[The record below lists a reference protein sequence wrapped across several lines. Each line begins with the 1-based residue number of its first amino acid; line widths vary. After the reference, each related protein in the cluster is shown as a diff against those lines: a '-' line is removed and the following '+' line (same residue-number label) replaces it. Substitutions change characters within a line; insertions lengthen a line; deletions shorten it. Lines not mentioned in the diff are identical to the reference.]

1 MVIPAFVNSGAGN
14 AGEVDAALRKAGCFD
29 IRVVAAGDI
38 TQAVRDAVRNGATR
52 IAAVGGD
59 GTISAAAAVVAG
71 TDVELVVI
79 PAGTLNHFARD
90 NGIPLDLDAACAV
103 AQSGRIKR
111 VDVAWVNARLFLNT
125 SSVGAYANFVR
136 VRERLE
142 PRFGYWLS
150 SLMSMVRTL
159 ARMQPFRL
167 QFDSPILEKPY
178 RTPLVF
184 IGVGERELK
193 LPMLGGRTEGG
204 RSGLHVLIVRGRTR
218 ARLVALAF
226 AAAARGTRA
235 VNRTPH
241 LDSFLVD
248 RCTIE
253 QRHSTVAVDGEVV
266 KIDSPLEY
274 QLGREALKLVVPVP
288 SSTI

>member
-1 MVIPAFVNSGAGN
+1 VIPAFVNPAAGN
-14 AGEVDAALRKAGCFD
+14 ADEVDAALRSAGCFD
-29 IRVVAAGDI
+29 IRPTAPDEI
-38 TQAVRDAVRNGATR
+38 TQAVQSAIEQGATR

-59 GTISAAAAVVAG
+59 GTISAAAAAIAR
-71 TDVELVVI
+71 TDVELLVI
-79 PAGTLNHFARD
+79 PAGTFNHFARD
-90 NGIPLDLDAACAV
+90 NGIPTDLAEACAL
-103 AQSGRIKR
+103 AHSEQTRR
-111 VDVAWVNARLFLNT
+111 VDVAWVNKRLFLNT
-125 SSVGAYANFVR
+125 SSVGVYANFVR

-150 SLMSMVRTL
+150 SLMSMIRTL
-159 ARMQPFRL
+159 ARVQPFRL

-178 RTPLVF
+178 KTPLVF

-193 LPMLGGRTEGG
+193 LPMLGGRSENG
-204 RSGLHVLIVRGRTR
+204 RAGLHVLIVRGRTR

-241 LDSFLVD
+241 LDSFLVE

-253 QRHSTVAVDGEVV
+253 QRHSTVALDGEVV
-266 KIDSPLEY
+266 RLESPLEY
-274 QLGREALKLVVPVP
+274 EFGRGALNLVVPAQA
-288 SSTI
+288 STI